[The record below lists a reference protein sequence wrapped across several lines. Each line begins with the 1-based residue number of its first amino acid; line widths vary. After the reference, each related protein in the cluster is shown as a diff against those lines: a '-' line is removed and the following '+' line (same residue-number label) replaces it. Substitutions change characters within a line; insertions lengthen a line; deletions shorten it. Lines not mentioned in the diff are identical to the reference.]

1 MTYTYFLMESW
12 VALVQELLN
21 YKFISAVVSFSRE
34 NLSLQAQAEVLK
46 VMEGFTGGT
55 CTRCREGDGC
65 LSCSRW
71 KATRYWL
78 QKEGFSVDHLYGAS
92 GAALYQ
98 KSKLQREAQL
108 AAYPMKVAE
117 APASRCRLQF

>member
-1 MTYTYFLMESW
+1 MQ
-12 VALVQELLN
+12 QEEKQQSVKQKTLGAFF
-21 YKFISAVVSFSRE
+21 KMQTPAAAPPPTV
-34 NLSLQAQAEVLK
+34 
-46 VMEGFTGGT
+46 
-55 CTRCREGDGC
+55 
-65 LSCSRW
+65 
-71 KATRYWL
+71 

-117 APASRCRLQF
+117 APESRSTLQF